1 MRPGN
6 DVAHCGRAKLRRYP
20 RAVRKKL
27 EKNHNK
33 FSKHPPL
40 KPGGGFFV
48 NPTGSG
54 GEEEEKMNIP
64 LIHLTEEER
73 FVALTQVYMELE
85 LPLAAAV
92 DAANADLRALG
103 GGNQVAEA
111 A

>member
-1 MRPGN
+1 VSGEEK
-6 DVAHCGRAKLRRYP
+6 A
-20 RAVRKKL
+20 RKN
-27 EKNHNK
+27 EYK

-48 NPTGSG
+48 NCTGDG
-54 GEEEEKMNIP
+54 GDEEEKMNIP

-73 FVALTQVYMELE
+73 LVALTQVYMELE

-92 DAANADLRALG
+92 DAANADLRALD